1 VKIPAYFPDC
11 STDPLCSNDVCNP
24 ALSPKQR
31 AAALVTLFTSTEKVQ
46 NLLNGA
52 PGVPRIGLGAYQWW
66 QEGLHGIA
74 SSPGVQFASGNSSFS
89 SATSF
94 PAPITIGAAFDD
106 DMVKSIAEV
115 ISTETR
121 AFNNDGRVGLDLW
134 VTTPTSLGS
143 Y

>member
-1 VKIPAYFPDC
+1 MEIATYFPDC
-11 STDPLCSNDVCNP
+11 TTDPLCSNDVCNP

-31 AAALVTLFTSTEKVQ
+31 ATALVTLFTSTEKVQ

-66 QEGLHGIA
+66 QEGLHGLA
-74 SSPGVQFASGNSSFS
+74 SSPGVHFAGSNNFS

-106 DMVKSIAEV
+106 EMVKSIAEV
-115 ISTETR
+115 IGTETR
-121 AFNNDGRVGLDLW
+121 AFNNDERVGLDLW
-134 VTTPTSLGS
+134 VGFT
-143 Y
+143 